1 MNMSKK
7 QIVFLFICSL
17 VPWTIGTGLLP
28 ILPIYALNLGA
39 NSAVAGFYVSFAFF
53 SLTVGTIIAG
63 WLSDKLQYRKL
74 LIIIAGTIAV
84 PTVFLMGRATNVLYL
99 AMLNGISWFL
109 YGMVIGINN
118 IIVGLF
124 AGEDERGKI
133 FGIIGVSGALGGII
147 GGLSIGPMIDHWG
160 YMKMFAT
167 LSVYSAILPI
177 SGLFLEDKVKKPL
190 QSKDISTQINKPK
203 FGKFFLYLLLA
214 HTITIIDNGV
224 FNIGRSFA
232 MDNLQFTS
240 SAITS
245 TVVVGSV
252 IMLPFPLLIGW
263 LSDKIRRKL
272 LMLLCYI
279 SYALSLL
286 LLAFSKTL
294 FHFWISAAFMQIGYV
309 STSVGAALVTDLVPK
324 ERLGVGLSLFQNTF
338 WIGNVIGL
346 AAAGYIIQNIGFI
359 NTFLIMITMPLI
371 GIIFLMLIQDTKK
384 VNK

>member
-1 MNMSKK
+1 MSKK

-17 VPWTIGTGLLP
+17 VPWTIGNGLLP
-28 ILPIYALNLGA
+28 ILPIYALKLGA
-39 NSAVAGFYVSFAFF
+39 NSTVAGFYISFAFL
-53 SLTVGTIIAG
+53 SLAVGTIIAG

-74 LIIIAGTIAV
+74 LIIIAGTTGI
-84 PTVFLMGRATNVLYL
+84 PTVFFMGRATNVLYL
-99 AMLNGISWFL
+99 ALLNGISWFL

-118 IIVGLF
+118 IMVGLF

-133 FGIIGVSGALGGII
+133 FGIIGVTIALGGII
-147 GGLSIGPMIDHWG
+147 GGLSVGPMIDYWG
-160 YMKMFAT
+160 YMKMFTT
-167 LSVYSAILPI
+167 LSIFSAILPI
-177 SGLFLEDKVKKPL
+177 SGLFLEDKVKKTL
-190 QSKDISTQINKPK
+190 QSKDISSKINKPK
-203 FGKFFLYLLLA
+203 FGNFFFFLLFA
-214 HTITIIDNGV
+214 HAITIIDNGV
-224 FNIGRSFA
+224 FNIGRSLA
-232 MDNLQFTS
+232 MDNLKFTS

-245 TVVVGSV
+245 TAVVGSV

-263 LSDKIRRKL
+263 LSDKIGHKL
-272 LMLLCYI
+272 LMALCYI

-294 FHFWISAAFMQIGYV
+294 LHFWISTAFMQIGFV

-324 ERLGVGLSLFQNTF
+324 ERLGVGLSLFQDTF